1 MIAPDGAGVSG
12 ETTAACKEKPKTH
25 PKAKAKSALQ
35 AAPRPF
41 KSPTV
46 VVLHAF
52 VDEEV
57 AVDEKAAEK
66 KAAEK
71 KKADRLKEI
80 QEFEVLCDRLE
91 FKIIDVPGDGHCLF
105 HALRMSGHAR
115 DADYRALR
123 LRVAT
128 EILRDAEYYATCM
141 VEDPVY
147 HDETPDIAEYCEGVR
162 GDTYGGMLEC

>member
-1 MIAPDGAGVSG
+1 MPPQLSAETADKDKKSFDDKVELGAKAAKAEKSMTQKTLGSFGFAKKAAGPELADKVLKPAMPGRNLGMIAPDGAGVSG

-46 VVLHAF
+46 VVLQPF
-52 VDEEV
+52 VD
-57 AVDEKAAEK
+57 DPPPT
-66 KAAEK
+66 AAEK

-91 FKIIDVPGDGHCLF
+91 FKIIDVLGD
-105 HALRMSGHAR
+105 
-115 DADYRALR
+115 
-123 LRVAT
+123 
-128 EILRDAEYYATCM
+128 
-141 VEDPVY
+141 
-147 HDETPDIAEYCEGVR
+147 
-162 GDTYGGMLEC
+162 